1 VGAGRR
7 KSLNLIEEPSMKRCA
22 LGLLLFACATLVSAF
37 EAEAAQRRYPPRYT
51 RGSFVEYRTIVR
63 NGQPQVQK
71 TYNGY
76 SAQFPTPAFLFY
88 GYPHSYDA
96 TGIGF

>member
-1 VGAGRR
+1 MKCWAAGLLVF
-7 KSLNLIEEPSMKRCA
+7 SCAIAACA
-22 LGLLLFACATLVSAF
+22 L
-37 EAEAAQRRYPPRYT
+37 EAQAGPRRYPPRYT
-51 RGSFVEYRTIVR
+51 RGSYVEYRPIVR

-71 TYNGY
+71 TYNG
-76 SAQFPTPAFLFY
+76 ATNKFPTPAFLFY